1 MIDYS
6 NFLEVALRA
15 AKEGGRVALSHS
27 SSIVVINKQTHVG
40 EFNPVTHADLEAEKV
55 ICDLIKKEFPSH
67 CIIGEEGGSNK
78 LVSEFSWHV
87 DPIDGTN
94 NYIRGIL
101 NWGVMIGACH
111 NGEPVV
117 GVIYH
122 PSSGVIFQAAKGK
135 GAFKNE
141 EKIRVSN
148 VEKLSEACTE
158 CPGYLRGEN
167 RSRVVEFFKK
177 FLPIVRSYR
186 HFGASALAFPMLA
199 EGKLDLNIEENYQ
212 LHDVVPGVALV
223 KEAGGV
229 AVDFEG
235 KEWNINS
242 KGIIV
247 ASTKQLALEALQR
260 LKDKS

>member
-1 MIDYS
+1 MMDYS
-6 NFLEVALRA
+6 NFLKVALNA
-15 AKEGGRVALSHS
+15 AREGGKVALSYS
-27 SSIVVINKQTHVG
+27 DSIIVINKQTHVG

-67 CIIGEEGGSNK
+67 CIIGEESGSNK
-78 LVSEFSWHV
+78 LVSEYSWHV

-101 NWGVMIGACH
+101 NWGVMIGVCH
-111 NGEPVV
+111 KGEPVV

-122 PSSGVIFQAAKGK
+122 PSSGVIFHAVKGK
-135 GAFKNE
+135 GAFKNDE
-141 EKIRVSN
+141 RIRVSN
-148 VEKLSEACTE
+148 IENLSEACTE

-167 RSRVVEFFKK
+167 RARAVDFFKK
-177 FLPIVRSYR
+177 FLLVVRSYR

-199 EGKLDLNIEENYQ
+199 QGKLDLNIAEYYQ
-212 LHDVVPGVALV
+212 LHDIVPGVALV

-229 AVDFEG
+229 AIDFEG
-235 KEWNINS
+235 NEWNINS

-247 ASTKQLALEALQR
+247 ASTKQLALQALE
-260 LKDKS
+260 KIKTP